1 MRRSTRI
8 SARVASAL
16 PKTSRPRRR
25 KRAGVPVRKTSG
37 KRRRKKNAPVREPIL
52 SIAGKIGKKMGDP
65 EVISAATSLARNS
78 RDANG
83 LLLLDLGKE
92 NLVHATMICRPS
104 KRNRSPYVADVRLDD
119 GREAIAHVPC
129 LDMGGKCVHGAK
141 LLLKLARDK
150 KGVPVGS
157 NALGP
162 YGTPKCEFITQLLWN
177 DEPKYKTWVAAH
189 PSLGEKLSEAIV
201 ASNIAFEKNSLIE
214 VQSYQ
219 REVRNVCGTNMR
231 TDFVLTH
238 ADGKRSVM
246 EVKTV
251 VDTDISASDAQ
262 KILKKFAKRPGLKS
276 KKKSA
281 PRKNDDEKKTKK
293 KSKGHPVLF
302 TSSKEPYVRA
312 GIFPWGS
319 CKQIGPDGEKVVS
332 ARAIKH
338 VDELAKIAR
347 GEMLDEERNRL
358 GAFVMFIV
366 GRKDTEYFRPNHE
379 GCPSFTR
386 HLFDAKRS
394 GVGIVAHRIIWGE
407 GEDVGKA
414 FWGGLLPVEI

>member
-1 MRRSTRI
+1 
-8 SARVASAL
+8 
-16 PKTSRPRRR
+16 
-25 KRAGVPVRKTSG
+25 
-37 KRRRKKNAPVREPIL
+37 
-52 SIAGKIGKKMGDP
+52 
-65 EVISAATSLARNS
+65 
-78 RDANG
+78 
-83 LLLLDLGKE
+83 
-92 NLVHATMICRPS
+92 
-104 KRNRSPYVADVRLDD
+104 
-119 GREAIAHVPC
+119 
-129 LDMGGKCVHGAK
+129 MGGVS
-141 LLLKLARDK
+141 D
-150 KGVPVGS
+150 VV
-157 NALGP
+157 
-162 YGTPKCEFITQLLWN
+162 
-177 DEPKYKTWVAAH
+177 
-189 PSLGEKLSEAIV
+189 
-201 ASNIAFEKNSLIE
+201 
-214 VQSYQ
+214 SYQ
-219 REVRNVCGTNMR
+219 REVANICGANMR

-251 VDTDISASDAQ
+251 VDTDISPSDAST
-262 KILKKFAKRPGLKS
+262 ILAEFRKASSADTEKKEKRPQKS
-276 KKKSA
+276 TAKIVKKK
-281 PRKNDDEKKTKK
+281 KK
-293 KSKGHPVLF
+293 KKKKQAKPPILF
-302 TSSKEPYVRA
+302 TSARKPYIRA

-347 GEMLDEERNRL
+347 GEMLNEERNRL